1 MLSNDKKIFV
11 TRYIGTYI
19 PCNSVQFP
27 NSEGIVP

>member
-1 MLSNDKKIFV
+1 MMIKKLLLDLD
-11 TRYIGTYI
+11 GTYI